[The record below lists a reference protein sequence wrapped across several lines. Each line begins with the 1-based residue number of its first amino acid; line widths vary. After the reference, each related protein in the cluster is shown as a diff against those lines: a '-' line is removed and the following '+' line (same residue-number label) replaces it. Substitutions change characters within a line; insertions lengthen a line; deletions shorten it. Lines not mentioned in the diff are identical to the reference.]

1 MAAPKLTRRGF
12 FKAAGASAPIA
23 AAIGVLSGCIHPA
36 DDATEG
42 EPVVVD
48 EDSAISILDEFEQ
61 VDDLLGDT
69 GAYTLPL
76 GNVLHPT
83 DATWIPVTTAGESA
97 TPIVKGSVL
106 SLSSGELIEVV
117 PTTVSGPATTRVIYD
132 TRCSERLY
140 AWVELDIITR
150 SWVLLASRMSDGVL
164 EGDTTT
170 LWEAD
175 ANWDPATFAVSGNTI
190 IWQVMPAL
198 SGTQTTEHSFC
209 YLWRTGD
216 DNATPVVESPG
227 RFALPPT
234 LASGIALLAPRV
246 RADEGVYYGISAY
259 TVDDDLKT
267 LVDQLVLPASVK
279 PFRAAYVGGRFAV
292 SIEASYE
299 SGGLLGKMGTYFG
312 RSDSDEFFM
321 LGREPFAD
329 IVGKND
335 IFVIK
340 VRASYVV
347 VDLENRQYSVL
358 AAQDRSLDY
367 GEYPARAGECSSFVT
382 FATVKDEVTGYPSE
396 VKVRTFAL

>member
-1 MAAPKLTRRGF
+1 MAALPLTRRGF
-12 FKAAGASAPIA
+12 FKAAGATAPIA
-23 AAIGVLSGCIHPA
+23 AAIGVLSGCKNPSQET
-36 DDATEG
+36 TEG

-48 EDSAISILDEFEQ
+48 EDSATSILDEFEL
-61 VDDLLGDT
+61 VDDLLFET
-69 GAYTLPL
+69 GAYTIPL

-97 TPIVKGSVL
+97 APMVKGSVL

-117 PTTVSGPATTRVIYD
+117 PTPVSGPATTKVVYD

-140 AWVELDIITR
+140 AWLELDIITR
-150 SWVLLASRMSDGVL
+150 AWTLLASRMDAGEL
-164 EGDTTT
+164 EGDIVT

-175 ANWDPATFAVSGNTI
+175 ANWDPATFAVSGNVI

-198 SGTQTTEHSFC
+198 SGDKTAEHSFC
-209 YLWRTGD
+209 YLWRPGD
-216 DNATPVVESPG
+216 AQATPVVESPG

-234 LASGIALLAPRV
+234 MSSGIALLAPRV
-246 RADEGVYYGISAY
+246 RSGEGVFYGLSAY
-259 TVDDDLKT
+259 TVENDLGT

-279 PFRAAYVGGRFAV
+279 PFRAAYVGSRFAV

-299 SGGLLGKMGTYFG
+299 SGGLLGKMGTYIG
-312 RSDSDEFFM
+312 RSDSDDFFM

-329 IVGKND
+329 IVGRGD
-335 IFVIK
+335 TFVIK

-347 VDLENRQYSVL
+347 VNLEKRQYSIL

-382 FATVKDEVTGYPSE
+382 FATVKDEVTGYPLE
-396 VKVRTFAL
+396 VKVRSFSL